1 MPMERTGMA
10 RPRGAPGAM
19 PLGRSSR
26 QGGRPAR
33 GRDVRSFGLR
43 GSRSGPEEK
52 ELLTTGL
59 LWKVLAAAVV
69 LLVLVISI
77 SALISLLGPGDDMDD
92 DRTFVLQNFR
102 DGGGRALV
110 NTSYDGANAY
120 LKLPSGAR
128 IEKAS
133 LAISGSLP
141 PQKRSFE
148 AGRNPIYIAA
158 GDMDGDILPDVL
170 VVNNNDGSLMFMKN
184 IGGNRLQKQLA
195 MNVGPSP
202 IKLLSADLEGDG
214 FPDAVV
220 LCEDTRDVHIM
231 LNDRFGGFRKVQ
243 SPLPFPKNPSDM
255 LLLDIDS
262 DGDDDLAVST
272 LNDDVVSLFEND
284 GNGWFTYRSN
294 LTVEGNPTRLAS
306 ADLDMDGRSD
316 LVVSNR
322 QDTNS
327 YITDP
332 RTGNR
337 TRWFN
342 TVSFFRN
349 AGDWEFTSGPEDANV
364 QKGVND
370 ISVGD
375 LNEDGHPD
383 LAMANMG
390 YGNVSILLSD
400 GSGDFIRDRP
410 SGLDVLELVSLDP
423 NGVMINDID
432 GNGKLDLFALSRSA
446 DSLLVYRGN
455 GKGAFTPYEQYFVG
469 ANPTCMALLDFDL
482 DGDMDIATSDWKG
495 FDRVNGP
502 NGTVSIL
509 ENLRDGIF
517 GTYRVFPTGTSPRGV
532 FTYDIDGD
540 GDLDISTANYFGST
554 VSVLKNTGTGR
565 FLQGVEYSIGLEPY
579 AVVMGDFDG
588 DGNIDGASAD
598 EANFRLV
605 VLRSDGGG
613 GFTTE
618 RFLYDIGAWPY
629 SLRTLDIDKD
639 GDLDLY
645 TSNYFQSS
653 ITILYNGGGND
664 FNEIFERRSV
674 VYLGE
679 DMPYDSLIG
688 DLNGDG
694 LNDLITVNRGNNI
707 DPTDTVSVMLN
718 DGTYIFKD
726 PVKYMVGKEP
736 TSGTFFDMDN
746 DGDLDIATANNANGS
761 VTVLRNDGS
770 GSFENKGEYLVG
782 GRPQFVN
789 AVDRDQDG
797 RLDLV
802 VSCTDTNN
810 LAFLRNLDGTVFKKD
825 LDLNI
830 GSFPYAIEVNDMDG
844 DLRQDIVITSVNT
857 NNVLMLGCTG
867 LPENVTIDIGSDGT
881 IDGRVD
887 GTIGEGSYAELDIT
901 KALKNY
907 LSKNKDAKGTLTIP
921 ITVYSQKHGTVVLSE
936 LSVVYFD

>member
-1 MPMERTGMA
+1 ML
-10 RPRGAPGAM
+10 RPRGPSGPAPSNRR
-19 PLGRSSR
+19 PYQR
-26 QGGRPAR
+26 GRPATYR
-33 GRDVRSFGLR
+33 ERPAFGRRTDVRP
-43 GSRSGPEEK
+43 GSEEK
-52 ELLTTGL
+52 ELFTRGL
-59 LWKVLAAAVV
+59 LLKVLAAAVV
-69 LLVLVISI
+69 LLLLIISI
-77 SALISLLGPGDDMDD
+77 SALISFIGPGDDGDED
-92 DRTFVLQNFR
+92 GAKVLQSFR

-120 LKLPSGAR
+120 LKIPSGSK
-128 IEKAS
+128 IERAT
-133 LAISGSLP
+133 LTLSGSLP
-141 PQKRSFE
+141 PQKRSYE

-158 GDMDGDILPDVL
+158 SDMDGDILPDVL
-170 VVNNNDGSLMFMKN
+170 VVNNNDGSLMLMKN
-184 IGGNRLQKQLA
+184 IGGKRFQKQ
-195 MNVGPSP
+195 MGINVGPSP
-202 IKLLSADLEGDG
+202 MKLLSSDLDNDG

-220 LCEDTRDVHIM
+220 LCEDTRDIHIM

-255 LLLDIDS
+255 LLEDMDS

-272 LNDDVVSLFEND
+272 LNDDVVSLMEND
-284 GNGWFTYRSN
+284 GSGMFTYHSN
-294 LTVEGNPTRLAS
+294 LTAEGNPTRLAS
-306 ADLDMDGRSD
+306 ADIDMDGLLD

-322 QDTNS
+322 QDTDN
-327 YITDP
+327 YFTDP

-337 TRWFN
+337 SRWFN
-342 TVSFFRN
+342 TVSFFMN
-349 AGDWEFTSGPEDANV
+349 SGQWEFTKGPEDVNV

-370 ISVGD
+370 IAVGE
-375 LNEDGHPD
+375 LNGDGSPD
-383 LAMANMG
+383 LAMANTG
-390 YGNVSILLSD
+390 YGNVSMLMSD
-400 GSGDFIRDRP
+400 GSGDFIRDLP
-410 SGLDVLELVSLDP
+410 SGLDVIELVSLDP
-423 NGVMINDID
+423 NGVILADMD
-432 GNGKLDLFALSRSA
+432 GNGRLDLLALSRSA
-446 DSLLVYRGN
+446 DSLLVYRGS
-455 GKGAFTPYEQYFVG
+455 GKGSFTPYEQYFVG
-469 ANPTCMALLDFDL
+469 ANPTSMALLDFDL
-482 DGDMDIATSDWKG
+482 DGDMDIATSDFKG

-605 VLRSDGGG
+605 VLRSDGAG

-653 ITILYNGGGND
+653 VTILYNGGGSD
-664 FNEIFERRSV
+664 FNEIFERRTV
-674 VYLGE
+674 VFLGE
-679 DMPYDSLIG
+679 DMPYDSLIA

-694 LNDLITVNRGNNI
+694 LNDLVTVNRGNNI
-707 DPTDTVSVMLN
+707 DPTDTVSIMLN
-718 DGTYIFKD
+718 DGTYLYKD
-726 PVKYMVGKEP
+726 QVKYRVGREP

-761 VTVLRNDGS
+761 VTILRNDGS
-770 GSFENKGEYLVG
+770 GSFEDMGEYLVG

-789 AVDRDQDG
+789 SMDRDRDG
-797 RLDLV
+797 LLDLV

-810 LAFLRNLDGTVFKKD
+810 LVFLRNQNGISFKKD
-825 LDLNI
+825 LDLYI
-830 GSFPYAIEVNDMDG
+830 GSFPYAIEINDMDG
-844 DLRQDIVITSVNT
+844 DLRQDLVITSVNT

-867 LPENVTIDIGSDGT
+867 FPENVTIDIGADGSM
-881 IDGRVD
+881 DGRVQGIVD
-887 GTIGEGSYAELDIT
+887 EGTAVELDIT
-901 KALKNY
+901 KALKHY
-907 LSKNKDAKGTLTIP
+907 LSRNKDVRGTLTIP

>member
-1 MPMERTGMA
+1 MERTSMG
-10 RPRGAPGAM
+10 RPRGAPGQA
-19 PLGRSSR
+19 PYGRR
-26 QGGRPAR
+26 PYQGGRPVR
-33 GRDVRSFGLR
+33 GRDGPAFGQRNDRSR
-43 GSRSGPEEK
+43 TEEK
-52 ELLTTGL
+52 ELLSTGL
-59 LWKVLAAAVV
+59 LWKVLGTAVV
-69 LLVLVISI
+69 LLLLVISI
-77 SALISLLGPGDDMDD
+77 SALISFIGRDD
-92 DRTFVLQNFR
+92 DGNADKALVLQSFR

-120 LKLPSGAR
+120 LEIPSGGR
-128 IEKAS
+128 IEKAT
-133 LAISGSLP
+133 LTLSGSLP
-141 PQKRSFE
+141 PQKRSYE
-148 AGRNPIYIAA
+148 AGRNPIYLAA
-158 GDMDGDILPDVL
+158 GDMDGDILPDLL

-184 IGGNRLQKQLA
+184 VGGKRFQRN
-195 MNVGPSP
+195 MGINVGPSP
-202 IKLLSADLEGDG
+202 IKLLSSDLDGDG

-220 LCEDTRDVHIM
+220 LCEDTRDVHVM

-262 DGDDDLAVST
+262 DGDDDLVVST
-272 LNDDVVSLFEND
+272 LNDDVVNLIENI
-284 GNGWFTYRSN
+284 GSGTFTYRSN

-306 ADLDMDGRSD
+306 ADLDLDGKPD
-316 LVVSNR
+316 LIVSNR
-322 QDTNS
+322 QDTDN
-327 YITDP
+327 YFTDP
-332 RTGNR
+332 RTGDR
-337 TRWFN
+337 SRWFN
-342 TVSFFRN
+342 TVSFFLN
-349 AGDWEFTSGPEDANV
+349 AGDWGFTKGLEDANV
-364 QKGVND
+364 QKGVSD
-370 ISVGD
+370 IAVGD
-375 LNEDGHPD
+375 INGDGRTD

-390 YGNVSILLSD
+390 YGNVSVLLSD
-400 GSGDFIRDRP
+400 GAGDFLRERP
-410 SGLDVLELVSLDP
+410 SGLDVFELASLDP
-423 NGVMINDID
+423 NGVLLRDMD
-432 GNGKLDLFALSRSA
+432 GNGRLDLLALSRSA
-446 DSLLVYRGN
+446 DSLLVYRGD
-455 GKGAFTPYEQYFVG
+455 GKGSFTPYEQYFVG
-469 ANPTCMALLDFDL
+469 ANPTHMALLDFDL
-482 DGDMDIATSDWKG
+482 DGDLDIATSDFKG

-532 FTYDIDGD
+532 FTYDIDSD
-540 GDLDISTANYFGST
+540 GDMDISTANYFGST

-605 VLRSDGGG
+605 VLRSDGEG

-653 ITILYNGGGND
+653 VTILYNGGGSD
-664 FNEIFERRSV
+664 FNEIFERRTV

-679 DMPYDSLIG
+679 DMPYDSLIA

-694 LNDLITVNRGNNI
+694 LNDLVTVNRGNNI
-707 DPTDTVSVMLN
+707 DPTDTVSIMLN
-718 DGTYIFKD
+718 DGTYLYRD
-726 PVKYMVGKEP
+726 QVKYRVGKEP
-736 TSGTFFDMDN
+736 TSGTFFDMDG

-761 VTVLRNDGS
+761 VTILKNDGS
-770 GSFENKGEYLVG
+770 GSFEDMGEYLVG

-789 AVDRDQDG
+789 SVDWDQDG
-797 RLDLV
+797 LMDLV
-802 VSCTDTNN
+802 ASCTDTNN
-810 LAFLRNLDGTVFKKD
+810 LAILRNLNGITFRKE
-825 LDLNI
+825 LDLFI

-844 DLRQDIVITSVNT
+844 DLRQDLVITSVNT
-857 NNVLMLGCTG
+857 NNVLMLGCMWF
-867 LPENVTIDIGSDGT
+867 PENVTMDIGADGT
-881 IDGRVD
+881 MDGQVQGIIDD
-887 GTIGEGSYAELDIT
+887 GVAVELDIT
-901 KALKNY
+901 KALKQY
-907 LSKNKDAKGTLTIP
+907 MSRNKDVKGTLTIP